1 MDTSLS
7 VYLISLSFLVV
18 VVTGISIRAFSQ
30 WQAPGARTLGFL
42 MLSMA
47 IWAGFYLL
55 EILHPSLPVKVFA
68 RKLVFLGMTM
78 SPPLWLGFALRYTGI
93 GYWWAERGRVFLLAI
108 PGMIA
113 FLLGATNE
121 FHHLIWAS
129 HSVSSHGLIAPLT
142 LEYGPG
148 FWVST
153 SIAYGLIVVGIAIY
167 ILSYFKSA
175 RTLRVK
181 TGIILAG
188 AFLTL
193 AINIGFLFWEN
204 NLHLDPTPILFAVS
218 APLIA
223 FGYFRFGVSNLFPL
237 AASLVME
244 NLQDA
249 ILIVNIKNKVTDVNQ
264 AAKDLLGL
272 NSVMEGTL
280 VFSIVPQPERIKE
293 LWDSPDKSI
302 HLEMG
307 TGNEARTYKLKVMPI
322 QPVGE
327 NLIGR
332 VIIIHDITIEQSLL
346 KAEKRRSK
354 QLSLLEETGRH
365 IAGSFD
371 ENDILKRTVD
381 EIIHQFGYPMAAIS
395 LLNAENMLEIV
406 AISATEDFGYQPGYK
421 QEYGSGIIGYT
432 ASLAKTYVARNV
444 SQDIHYY
451 STSTRSGSAIC
462 TPLFKGGMVYGTLYI
477 ESYELNAFDELD
489 VITLETLATQ
499 VSESLVRASLYAR
512 TQNDLLTLTTIQN
525 ISKLIV
531 SSLDMTTISQTVV
544 QSLKEAFQ
552 YSHVSIYFLKE
563 DYLHLTAQIGY
574 PEEMVLNKIHI
585 SQGVAG
591 KTVRTRVVQF
601 IEDTSKEDVFLQAAL
616 HLKSEICVP
625 LVKEDRVL
633 GILNV
638 EADKQNRLTLSDV
651 NLLTTIAGSI
661 ALAIDNA
668 RLHAELKQMATT
680 DAVTG
685 LSNRHVFEQALQ
697 AEFERAERNHTQL
710 SLIIFDIDFFKEYND
725 KWGHP
730 AGDAR
735 LKAVAD
741 IIKGTLRKY
750 DIAARYGGDEF
761 AIILSDCTP
770 QNALLFAQRL
780 CLGTREGA
788 TDPIQEGVGFSGHTL
803 SLGIATFPQD
813 AALPSELL
821 IAADHAAMRAKQQGR
836 NRIKFAND
844 YEST

>member
-1 MDTSLS
+1 MEITLS
-7 VYLISLSFLVV
+7 VYLICLSILVV
-18 VVTGISIRAFSQ
+18 IVTGIGLRAFIQ
-30 WQAPGARTLGFL
+30 WQSPGARTLGFL

-55 EILHPSLPVKVFA
+55 EILNPALSVKVFA
-68 RKLVFLGMTM
+68 RKLVFLGMTT
-78 SPPLWLGFALRYTGI
+78 SAPFWLGFALRYTGL
-93 GYWWAERGRVFLLAI
+93 GSWWAKSGRTFLLAI
-108 PGMIA
+108 PGTIA
-113 FLLGATNE
+113 FLFGLTNE
-121 FHHLIWAS
+121 THHLIWVS
-129 HSVSSHGLIAPLT
+129 HSLSGAAFAPLT

-153 SIAYGLIVVGIAIY
+153 FIAYGLIAIGFIIY
-167 ILSYFKSA
+167 IFSYFQSA
-175 RTLRVK
+175 NLLRVK
-181 TGIILAG
+181 TGIMLAG
-188 AFLTL
+188 AFLTM
-193 AINIGFLFWEN
+193 AVNIGFLFWKN
-204 NLHLDPTPILFAVS
+204 DLNLDPTPLSFALS

-244 NLQDA
+244 NLKDA
-249 ILIVNIKNKVTDVNQ
+249 ILVVDQTGMVTDINQ
-264 AAKDLLGL
+264 AAKKILKLG
-272 NSVMEGTL
+272 SITERTP
-280 VFSIVPQPERIKE
+280 VFSILPQAERIRE
-293 LWDSPDKSI
+293 IWDSPEKNL
-302 HLEMG
+302 HLELKVD
-307 TGNEARTYKLKVMPI
+307 NHAHTYQVQVMPI
-322 QPVGE
+322 QPNVQ

-332 VIIIHDITIEQSLL
+332 VIIFHDITNEQNLL

-365 IAGSFD
+365 IASSFD

-395 LLNAENMLEIV
+395 VLNAENMLEII

-432 ASLAKTYVARNV
+432 ASLKKTYVARNV
-444 SQDIHYY
+444 SEDIHYY

-462 TPLFKGGMVYGTLYI
+462 TPIFKSGVVYGTLYI
-477 ESYELNAFDELD
+477 ESYELNAFDDLD
-489 VITLETLATQ
+489 VATLETLATQ
-499 VSESLVRASLYAR
+499 VSESLMRASLYAR

-531 SSLDMTTISQTVV
+531 SSLDMATISQTVV
-544 QSLKEAFQ
+544 QNLKEAFQ
-552 YSHVSIYFLKE
+552 YTHVSIYLLKE
-563 DYLHLTAQIGY
+563 DYLQLTAQVGY
-574 PEEMVLNKIHI
+574 QEEMVLSKIHI
-585 SQGVAG
+585 SQGVTG
-591 KTVRTRVVQF
+591 KTVRTRKVQF
-601 IEDTSKEDVFLQAAL
+601 IEDTSKEDIFLQADQ
-616 HLKSEICVP
+616 HLKSEICIP
-625 LVKEDRVL
+625 LLKDDIVL

-638 EADKQNRLTLSDV
+638 ESNQHHRLTHSDV
-651 NLLTTIAGSI
+651 SLLTTIAGPI
-661 ALAIDNA
+661 ALAMDNA
-668 RLHAELKQMATT
+668 RLHSELKQMATT

-697 AEFERAERNHTQL
+697 AEFERAGRNNTPL
-710 SLIIFDIDFFKEYND
+710 SLIVFDIDFFKEYND

-741 IIKGTLRKY
+741 IIKHTLRKY

-761 AIILSDCTP
+761 AIILSDCTS
-770 QNALLFAQRL
+770 QHALTFAKRL
-780 CLGTREGA
+780 CEGA
-788 TDPIQEGVGFSGHTL
+788 KEGAIEPVQDGVGVSGHTL

-844 YEST
+844 YETT

>member
-1 MDTSLS
+1 M
-7 VYLISLSFLVV
+7 
-18 VVTGISIRAFSQ
+18 GIGIRAFIQ
-30 WQAPGARTLGFL
+30 WQSPGARTLGFL

-78 SPPLWLGFALRYTGI
+78 SPPFWLGFALRYTGLEI
-93 GYWWAERGRVFLLAI
+93 WWARSRRIFLLAI
-108 PGMIA
+108 PGVIA
-113 FLLGATNE
+113 FLFGATNE
-121 FHHLIWAS
+121 SHHLIWVS
-129 HSVSSHGLIAPLT
+129 HSLSNGPIAPLT
-142 LEYGPG
+142 IEYGPG

-153 SIAYGLIVVGIAIY
+153 FIAYGLITLGFTIY
-167 ILSYFKSA
+167 IFSYFQSA
-175 RTLRVK
+175 RPFRIK
-181 TGIILAG
+181 TGIMLVG

-193 AINIGFLFWEN
+193 AVNVGFLFWNN
-204 NLHLDPTPILFAVS
+204 NLNLDPTPLSFALS

-237 AASLVME
+237 ASSLVME

-249 ILIVNIKNKVTDVNQ
+249 ILVVDQADMVTDLNL
-264 AAKDLLGL
+264 AAMELLGL
-272 NSVMEGTL
+272 GSITKKTP
-280 VFSIVPQPERIKE
+280 VFSVLPQAERIKE
-293 LWDSPDKSI
+293 IWDSPDKNM
-302 HLEMG
+302 HLEIN
-307 TGNEARTYKLKVMPI
+307 TNHEARTYKVKVMPI
-322 QPVGE
+322 RPTGE
-327 NLIGR
+327 ILIGH
-332 VIIIHDITIEQSLL
+332 VIIIHDITTEQSLL

-365 IAGSFD
+365 IAGSFE

-406 AISATEDFGYQPGYK
+406 AISATEDFGYQTGYK

-432 ASLAKTYVARNV
+432 ASLKKTYVAKNV
-444 SQDIHYY
+444 SKDIHYY

-462 TPLFKGGMVYGTLYI
+462 TPIFMRDVVYGTLYI
-477 ESYELNAFDELD
+477 ESYELNAFDDLD
-489 VITLETLATQ
+489 VVTLETLATQ
-499 VSESLVRASLYAR
+499 VSESLMRASLYAR

-531 SSLDMTTISQTVV
+531 SSLDMATISRTVV
-544 QSLKEAFQ
+544 QNLKEAFQ
-552 YSHVSIYFLKE
+552 YTHVSIYFLNE
-563 DYLHLTAQIGY
+563 DYLHLMAQVGY
-574 PEEMVLNKIHI
+574 QEELVLNKIHI
-585 SQGVAG
+585 SQGVTG
-591 KTVRTRVVQF
+591 KTVRTRKVQF
-601 IEDTSKEDVFLQAAL
+601 IEDTSKEDIFLQADE
-616 HLKSEICVP
+616 HLKSEICIP
-625 LVKEDRVL
+625 LLKEDIVL
-633 GILNV
+633 GVLNV
-638 EADKQNRLTLSDV
+638 ESSRQNRLTLSDV
-651 NLLTTIAGSI
+651 NLLTTIAGPI
-661 ALAIDNA
+661 ALAMDNA

-685 LSNRHVFEQALQ
+685 LSNRHVFERALQ
-697 AEFERAERNHTQL
+697 AEFERAGRNGTPL
-710 SLIIFDIDFFKEYND
+710 SLIVFDIDFFKEYND

-735 LKAVAD
+735 LKAIAD
-741 IIKGTLRKY
+741 IIKHTLRKY

-761 AIILSDCTP
+761 AIILSDCTT
-770 QNALLFAQRL
+770 QHALTFAKRL
-780 CLGTREGA
+780 CLGAREGA
-788 TDPIQEGVGFSGHTL
+788 IEPIEDGVGLSGHTL

-844 YEST
+844 YEQT

>member
-1 MDTSLS
+1 METSLS
-7 VYLISLSFLVV
+7 VYLICLSILVV
-18 VVTGISIRAFSQ
+18 IVTGIGIRAFIQ
-30 WQAPGARTLGFL
+30 WQVPGARTLGFL
-42 MLSMA
+42 MLSMG

-55 EILHPSLPVKVFA
+55 EILHPELSVKVFA
-68 RKLVFLGMTM
+68 RKLVFFGMTM
-78 SPPLWLGFALRYTGI
+78 SPPLWLGFALRYTGL
-93 GYWWAERGRVFLLAI
+93 GSWWAKSGRVFLLAI

-113 FLLGATNE
+113 FLFGFTNE
-121 FHHLIWAS
+121 SHKLIWVS
-129 HSVSSHGLIAPLT
+129 HSLAHGTIAPLA

-148 FWVST
+148 FWIST
-153 SIAYGLIVVGIAIY
+153 FIAYGLIVTGFFIY
-167 ILSYFKSA
+167 VLSYYRSA
-175 RTLRVK
+175 HTLRIK

-193 AINIGFLFWEN
+193 AINVGFLFWEN
-204 NLHLDPTPILFAVS
+204 DLHLDPTPLSFAVS

-223 FGYFRFGVSNLFPL
+223 FGYFRFGVANLFPL

-249 ILIVNIKNKVTDVNQ
+249 ILVVNLANKVTDVNQ
-264 AAKDLLGL
+264 AAKDLLRLDGIR
-272 NSVMEGTL
+272 EGTL
-280 VFSIVPQPERIKE
+280 VFSILPEAERIKE
-293 LWDSPDKSI
+293 IWDSPDKSI
-302 HLEMG
+302 HLEIN
-307 TGNEARTYKLKVMPI
+307 TGNEVGTYKVQVMPI
-322 QPVGE
+322 LPTGE
-327 NLIGR
+327 SFIGR
-332 VIIIHDITIEQSLL
+332 VIIIRDVTTEQHLL

-395 LLNAENMLEIV
+395 LLTAENMLEIV
-406 AISATEDFGYQPGYK
+406 TISATEDFGYQPGYK

-432 ASLAKTYVARNV
+432 ASLKKTYVAGNV

-451 STSTRSGSAIC
+451 STSKRSGSAIC
-462 TPLFKGGMVYGTLYI
+462 TPIFKSGVVYGTLYI
-477 ESYELNAFDELD
+477 ESYELNAFDDLD
-489 VITLETLATQ
+489 VATLETLATQ

-531 SSLDMTTISQTVV
+531 SSLDIATISQTVV
-544 QSLKEAFQ
+544 QNLKEAFQ
-552 YSHVSIYFLKE
+552 YTHVSIYVLKE
-563 DYLHLTAQIGY
+563 DYLQLTAQVGY
-574 PEEMVLNKIHI
+574 KEEMVLNKIHI

-591 KTVRTRVVQF
+591 KTVRTRTAQF
-601 IEDTSKEDVFLQAAL
+601 IEDTSKDDIFLQADQ
-616 HLKSEICVP
+616 HLKSEICIP
-625 LVKEDRVL
+625 LLKEDIVL

-638 EADKQNRLTLSDV
+638 ESDKQNRLTRSDMS
-651 NLLTTIAGSI
+651 LLTTIAGPI
-661 ALAIDNA
+661 ALALDNA
-668 RLHAELKQMATT
+668 RLHSELKQMATT

-697 AEFERAERNHTQL
+697 AEFERAGRNSTPL
-710 SLIIFDIDFFKEYND
+710 SLIIFDIDYFKEYND

-735 LKAVAD
+735 LKAIAD
-741 IIKGTLRKY
+741 IIKRTLRKY

-761 AIILSDCTP
+761 AIILSDCSP
-770 QNALLFAQRL
+770 QNTLLFAQRL
-780 CLGTREGA
+780 CEGAREGA
-788 TDPIQEGVGFSGHTL
+788 VEPIQDGVGLSGHTL

-813 AALPSELL
+813 ATLPSELL

-836 NRIKFAND
+836 NRIKLASD
-844 YEST
+844 YETT